1 MDKGQAIQAFWSSF
15 GLPAYEQTDVPDDA
29 EMPYITYDVSTAALD
44 EPISLTASLWYRS
57 TRWAEISQKSE
68 EIARLITTKAKP
80 DALDGGY
87 LWVVKGSPFAQR
99 MSDTDETVRRIVL
112 NIQAEF
118 ITAY

>member
-29 EMPYITYDVSTAALD
+29 EMPYITYDVSTAAID

-68 EIARLITTKAKP
+68 EIARLITTKITVNGQAA
-80 DALDGGY
+80 DQQGLILVTAADT
-87 LWVVKGSPFAQR
+87 Q